1 VCELQRFSHGF
12 NDVVLERLPD
22 FGGKRCTL
30 TVKKVYFYALSFML
44 AIMLYMYSMGEI
56 VWRLVSL
63 DFENRDTRGK
73 ARHTERDLLPSMARA
88 TNVYF
93 LPSLT

>member
-1 VCELQRFSHGF
+1 MHG
-12 NDVVLERLPD
+12 
-22 FGGKRCTL
+22 L
-30 TVKKVYFYALSFML
+30 TVKKVYFYALSFILL
-44 AIMLYMYSMGEI
+44 AIMLYSMGEI

-63 DFENRDTRGK
+63 DFENRDTHGK
-73 ARHTERDLLPSMARA
+73 ARHTERDLLLCMARA